1 MIKTLLKLNFI
12 RAIASVSFLF
22 SASFVFAQVDLA
34 AGANNVSDLG
44 TTCTVAGVAPITD
57 ATAKQCTFTPSVYKM
72 SLFEMGLC
80 TAHPFGANK
89 LSDTFLTTNCVVT
102 YVDSAPSQLDVAAL
116 LGGAPSTVSG
126 TSTPPPEGTYSF
138 VYMVMSSTFN
148 IAGVFV
154 HPTAGT
160 FASTANLLS
169 IDTTVG
175 AVGVEAVDT
184 LTNFADSLAT
194 DCGSGFTGAA
204 VPEGTMDA
212 FLTDAALTR
221 SPFSLGATGRVC
233 DKSDKIIGV
242 MTMNTPVTVTSDT
255 TSVVF
260 NFNLTNQGV
269 QFFDDVGT
277 FDGSPDGFGIG
288 PFSGSFTVTNN

>member
-1 MIKTLLKLNFI
+1 
-12 RAIASVSFLF
+12 
-22 SASFVFAQVDLA
+22 
-34 AGANNVSDLG
+34 
-44 TTCTVAGVAPITD
+44 
-57 ATAKQCTFTPSVYKM
+57 
-72 SLFEMGLC
+72 
-80 TAHPFGANK
+80 
-89 LSDTFLTTNCVVT
+89 
-102 YVDSAPSQLDVAAL
+102 
-116 LGGAPSTVSG
+116 
-126 TSTPPPEGTYSF
+126 
-138 VYMVMSSTFN
+138 MSSTFN

-160 FASTANLLS
+160 FASTAVLTT
-169 IDTTVG
+169 IDNTVG

-194 DCGSGFTGAA
+194 DCGSGLTGAA

-212 FLTDAALTR
+212 FLTDTALTR
-221 SPFSLGATGRVC
+221 SPFSNGATGSVC

-269 QFFDDVGT
+269 QLFDDVGG
-277 FDGSPDGFGIG
+277 FSGVPDGFGIG